1 MICVYIYIYTV
12 YIYIY
17 ILCIY
22 IYTVY
27 IYIYTVYIYIYCI
40 YIYCILYIYIYIYI
54 HVEDIIMYHA
64 RADLFSSMSMI
75 TSMLLLDNGL
85 PILLPC
91 PWGRT
96 LIWFPLL
103 PRTLVAKSCK
113 TFCIVDSVTI
123 GYQIVEW
130 VTSSSIKP
138 SEKGATFTCCTGGL
152 MQHGQDGSTLSGRE
166 ASC

>member
-1 MICVYIYIYTV
+1 MYPWCTFVHMICVYIYTV
-12 YIYIY
+12 YIYI
-17 ILCIY
+17 L
-22 IYTVY
+22 
-27 IYIYTVYIYIYCI
+27 YIYIYCI
-40 YIYCILYIYIYIYI
+40 YIYILYIYIYI

-130 VTSSSIKP
+130 VISSSIKP

>member
-1 MICVYIYIYTV
+1 MMHICTYDMCIYIHCIYIYILYIYILYIYTV
-12 YIYIY
+12 YIYI
-17 ILCIY
+17 L
-22 IYTVY
+22 Y
-27 IYIYTVYIYIYCI
+27 IYI
-40 YIYCILYIYIYIYI
+40 LYIYIYI